1 LAEPEEKIM
10 KKVFLSILLAT
21 ATSAAFAQGQS
32 QSPAQGELT
41 TSTTSTTTTTRQVP
55 AQQLPP
61 RPPEAAPLV
70 PKEGVVQVIIR
81 DRKPLQLLNPAAP
94 ARYGSGQEHVT
105 HDPKDPGKPKGI
117 SLFAWS
123 F

>member
-1 LAEPEEKIM
+1 M
-10 KKVFLSILLAT
+10 KKLFLSILLAG
-21 ATSAAFAQGQS
+21 ATGAALAQGQA
-32 QSPAQGELT
+32 PAQGELT
-41 TSTTSTTTTTRQVP
+41 TTTTTTTTSRGQVQTEQAKP
-55 AQQLPP
+55 QPP
-61 RPPEAAPLV
+61 QAAALV
-70 PKEGVVQVIIR
+70 PKEGAIQVAMR
-81 DRKPLQLLNPAAP
+81 TRRPLQLLNPAAP